1 MSGAIP
7 FLIVGSVLLAVLFL
21 FLRHTS
27 TPPTKLRRPSEAHEA
42 LSVLQSELLP
52 DWFVDRLF
60 SEDDWNFTRSQDAS
74 EIPALFETERKTVA
88 LSWLKETGGH
98 VSQLM
103 DFHVR
108 LARQRPDLKP
118 SVEAKLTLEY
128 LQFRLVCTLLAG
140 MIRTMGPCRVRGVA
154 GYAVNLAT
162 HLGAVSEKI
171 LTSLDDAVAVA
182 E

>member
-1 MSGAIP
+1 MSGAIS
-7 FLIVGSVLLAVLFL
+7 FLVLGSFLLVVLFL
-21 FLRHTS
+21 FLRRS
-27 TPPTKLRRPSEAHEA
+27 RTPPAKIRRPSEAHVA

-60 SEDDWNFTRSQDAS
+60 SEEDWNFTHSQNAP
-74 EIPALFETERKTVA
+74 EIPALFDRERKTVA
-88 LSWLKETGGH
+88 LSWLKETRGH

-140 MIRTMGPCRVRGVA
+140 MIRTMGPCRVRSVA

-162 HLGAVSEKI
+162 HLGAESEKV

>member
-1 MSGAIP
+1 MSGAIS
-7 FLIVGSVLLAVLFL
+7 FLVLGSLLLVVLFL
-21 FLRHTS
+21 FLRHSS
-27 TPPTKLRRPSEAHEA
+27 TIPAKIKRPSEAHEA

-60 SEDDWNFTRSQDAS
+60 SEEDWNFARNQDAP
-74 EIPALFETERKTVA
+74 EVPGLFDRERKTVA
-88 LSWLKETGGH
+88 LSWLKETRRH

-128 LQFRLVCTLLAG
+128 LQFRLACSLLAG
-140 MIRTMGPCRVRGVA
+140 MIRTIGPCQVRSLA

-162 HLGAVSEKI
+162 HLGAVSEKV
-171 LTSLDDAVAVA
+171 LTSLDDAIAVA